1 MIVAMLVL
9 AVIVIG
15 FVAAALT
22 NPWHLVG
29 LYPLGHEGL
38 AIAMLVLAGAL
49 VAGAGLLQS
58 HVQRRRRTP
67 QLVSGAP
74 WRERRAIVALVAA
87 VVAVAA
93 FCVGL
98 PTVALRDSF
107 RREGAGE
114 TLSVSADGNFSAVKS
129 TLDTKDGPR
138 TRIYVRSRAGL
149 FSREAATPAAEC
161 PYDPFERGV
170 PPESVRFTGDNTLA
184 VPLADQPTTV
194 VRFDP
199 DTLAPERT
207 VMMCSANP

>member
-49 VAGAGLLQS
+49 VAGAGLW
-58 HVQRRRRTP
+58 
-67 QLVSGAP
+67 QLVDSGSSVGGGL
-74 WRERRAIVALVAA
+74 WRGRRAIVGLVVAP
-87 VVAVAA
+87 VAVAA
-93 FCVGL
+93 FCVGG
-98 PTVALRDSF
+98 PTVALGDSF

-129 TLDTKDGPR
+129 TLDTKGGPR
-138 TRIYVRSRAGL
+138 TRIYIRSRAGL

-161 PYDPFERGV
+161 PYDPFDRGV
-170 PPESVRFTGDNTLA
+170 PPEAVRFTGENTLA
-184 VPLADQPTTV
+184 VPLADMPTTV